1 MIIIKRIIG
10 LIYFVPL
17 ILAIIYNEIAY
28 LLIYWII
35 LIIKFLKMIF
45 KEERKNKL
53 KKIRGIKGI
62 WITDERDS

>member
-1 MIIIKRIIG
+1 MIIIKRILG

-17 ILAIIYNEIAY
+17 IMAILYNEIAY

-35 LIIKFLKMIF
+35 LIIKFFKIIF
-45 KEERKNKL
+45 KEERKNRL
-53 KKIRGIKGI
+53 KKIRGIKCI